1 MAKKTTTRPKVAPKA
16 EAPAPPAAPPA
27 APKPRARAA
36 APKKKADKVVVVAEP
51 KSTILSAEPTEEQIR
66 IRAYERYL
74 ERGGGHGMDFED
86 WLEAKRE
93 LRELNGK

>member
-1 MAKKTTTRPKVAPKA
+1 MAKKTTTRPKAAPKA
-16 EAPAPPAAPPA
+16 EAPAPPAAP
-27 APKPRARAA
+27 KSRARAA
-36 APKKKADKVVVVAEP
+36 APKKKAHTVVAAADP
-51 KSTILSAEPTEEQIR
+51 DPTILSSEPSDEAIR

-93 LRELNGK
+93 LRELHERK

>member
-1 MAKKTTTRPKVAPKA
+1 MAKKTTTRPKAAPKA
-16 EAPAPPAAPPA
+16 EAPAPPATPT
-27 APKPRARAA
+27 PRARAA
-36 APKKKADKVVVVAEP
+36 APKKKADKAVEAADP
-51 KSTILSAEPTEEQIR
+51 DSTILSAEPSDEAIR

-93 LRELNGK
+93 LRELHERK

>member
-1 MAKKTTTRPKVAPKA
+1 MAKKTTTRPKAAPQA
-16 EAPAPPAAPPA
+16 EAPAPPAAP
-27 APKPRARAA
+27 KPRTRAA
-36 APKKKADKVVVVAEP
+36 APKKKSDAIVAATSPE
-51 KSTILSAEPTEEQIR
+51 STILSAEPSDEAIR

-93 LRELNGK
+93 LRELTDKK

>member
-1 MAKKTTTRPKVAPKA
+1 MAKKTTTRPKVAPQA
-16 EAPAPPAAPPA
+16 EAPAAPA

-36 APKKKADKVVVVAEP
+36 APKKKADTVVAATSAD
-51 KSTILSAEPTEEQIR
+51 STILSSEPSDEAIR

-93 LRELNGK
+93 LRELTDRK

>member
-1 MAKKTTTRPKVAPKA
+1 MAKKTTTRPKAAPKA
-16 EAPAPPAAPPA
+16 EAPAPPAT
-27 APKPRARAA
+27 PKPRARAA
-36 APKKKADKVVVVAEP
+36 APKKKADKVVAAESQ
-51 KSTILSAEPTEEQIR
+51 KSTNLSAEPTEEQIR

>member
-1 MAKKTTTRPKVAPKA
+1 MAKKTTTRPKAAPKA
-16 EAPAPPAAPPA
+16 ETPAAPA

-36 APKKKADKVVVVAEP
+36 APKKKADAVVAADNPE
-51 KSTILSAEPTEEQIR
+51 STILSAEPSDEAIR

-93 LRELNGK
+93 LRELSDRK